1 METFVLIPKELSLVL
16 CEKESGTS
24 SAMLPQ
30 HQASSENV
38 RKEASAAV
46 WSNSRISRGTRFLP
60 FQGTVRLDKLDVF
73 GTLDRNDIRHRFGC
87 YDEIQHG
94 KTKQVRHCN
103 WVRFVRHSPEFSAEV
118 NLLGSLVKGEPVYEA
133 IRTVA
138 SNTELV
144 VFYEDP
150 DEDVGDHAPLT
161 LVVARDLSLAQYRS
175 AMGMIL
181 EDTPLDLSQSLLV
194 STSSPS
200 SPLTPQLPRVLM
212 TPPSEPEERRSVSS
226 EGATTEDTVTIEAPR
241 HMMVKKGRERTLLP
255 CEVCGKAFDRP
266 SLLRRHM
273 RTHTGE
279 KPHVCDVCGKGFS
292 TSSSLNTHRRIHSG
306 EKPHQCH
313 VCGKRFTASSN
324 LYYHRMTH
332 SKEKP
337 HKCTLC
343 SKSFPTPGD
352 LKSHMYVHS
361 GSWPFKCHIC
371 NRGFSK
377 QTNLKNHL
385 FLHTGD
391 KPHICEFCQKRF
403 ALACNLRAHLKT
415 HEGEHQEKCAGC
427 GKSYSITGRL
437 LMRGYCPTCMGTVAA
452 NGLPISSKTGNYEA
466 EPPKSPL
473 DSNEDSKSSSRSNPD
488 MGVTTPPP
496 PPRLLF
502 GVLDQM
508 MLRYRQSAQA
518 FLPPSL
524 SAMQFLEGASMLT
537 P

>member
-1 METFVLIPKELSLVL
+1 
-16 CEKESGTS
+16 
-24 SAMLPQ
+24 MLWPSPA
-30 HQASSENV
+30 HLNL
-38 RKEASAAV
+38 RIRT
-46 WSNSRISRGTRFLP
+46 NSRILRFFFFFFLFWSSVLSAADASGAPQDWRIDISLCNKETILPVRASSQSPILKASRSHLGRRTLRNHKSTQGIAN
-60 FQGTVRLDKLDVF
+60 FQKLGHEVVSIVS
-73 GTLDRNDIRHRFGC
+73 IRHRFGC

-226 EGATTEDTVTIEAPR
+226 EGATTEDVSLSYITVTIEAPR

-385 FLHTGD
+385 FLHTGEPEQSSLTD
-391 KPHICEFCQKRF
+391 FCLVVNDSLRILRCYLKSHHEIYRILMIITNMLVLPYRNPRTRSNSMQMCE
-403 ALACNLRAHLKT
+403 
-415 HEGEHQEKCAGC
+415 
-427 GKSYSITGRL
+427 
-437 LMRGYCPTCMGTVAA
+437 
-452 NGLPISSKTGNYEA
+452 
-466 EPPKSPL
+466 SPL
-473 DSNEDSKSSSRSNPD
+473 NLSVRFFVLQFSYDNATLAYP
-488 MGVTTPPP
+488 MY
-496 PPRLLF
+496 LLF
-502 GVLDQM
+502 PQ
-508 MLRYRQSAQA
+508 Q
-518 FLPPSL
+518 P
-524 SAMQFLEGASMLT
+524 
-537 P
+537 

>member
-16 CEKESGTS
+16 SDRTASTTTDSSTTSAKEVT
-24 SAMLPQ
+24 
-30 HQASSENV
+30 
-38 RKEASAAV
+38 AAV

-60 FQGTVRLDKLDVF
+60 FQGTVRLDKLEVF
-73 GTLDRNDIRHRFGC
+73 GTLDQKDIRHRFGC
-87 YDEIQHG
+87 YDEIQLE
-94 KTKQVRHCN
+94 KSKQVRHCN
-103 WVRFVRHSPEFSAEV
+103 WVRFVRHSPQFSAEV
-118 NLLGSLVKGEPVYEA
+118 NLLGSLVKGEPVYET

-144 VFYEDP
+144 VFYEDS
-150 DEDVGDHAPLT
+150 DEDVERTPLT

-181 EDTPLDLSQSLLV
+181 EDTPLDLSQSLLAPPV
-194 STSSPS
+194 SPS
-200 SPLTPQLPRVLM
+200 SPITPQLPRVLM

-226 EGATTEDTVTIEAPR
+226 EGTATEESSSVPMETPR

-385 FLHTGD
+385 FLHTG
-391 KPHICEFCQKRF
+391 
-403 ALACNLRAHLKT
+403 
-415 HEGEHQEKCAGC
+415 EHQEKCAGC
-427 GKSYSITGRL
+427 GKSYSTSGGRL
-437 LMRGYCPTCMGTVAA
+437 LSRGYCPACLGTLAG
-452 NGLPISSKTGNYEA
+452 NGLSSKTGHYES
-466 EPPKSPL
+466 EPPKSPTL
-473 DSNEDSKSSSRSNPD
+473 DSNEDSKGSSRSNPD
-488 MGVTTPPP
+488 LAVSPTTP

-508 MLRYRQSAQA
+508 MMRYRQSAQA

-524 SAMQFLEGASMLT
+524 STMKFLEGASMLT